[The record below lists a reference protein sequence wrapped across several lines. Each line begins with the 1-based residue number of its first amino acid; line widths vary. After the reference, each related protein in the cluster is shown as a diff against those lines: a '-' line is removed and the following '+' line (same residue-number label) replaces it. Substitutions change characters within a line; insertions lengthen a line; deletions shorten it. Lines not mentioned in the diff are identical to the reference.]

1 MEVEKWAAVGRARRL
16 GRARR
21 GHRRRHL
28 CRAPS
33 AAALTRGAV
42 QHRPVAIDN
51 WPENILSARVALC
64 SSDPSVFTTPRR
76 PLGGT
81 MDGGPDP
88 TPYSSADPL
97 AVERAGAALG
107 PHRVQILA
115 VEALSLRANR
125 KYSSSTVHCPATV
138 PPLQLLASIVI
149 VPGWACSENTIAAWG
164 SFFASQ

>member
-33 AAALTRGAV
+33 AAALTRGSV
-42 QHRPVAIDN
+42 QHCPVARDK
-51 WPENILSARVALC
+51 WPEGTFFLLPWPLVCA
-64 SSDPSVFTTPRR
+64 PSVFTTPRR

-81 MDGGPDP
+81 MDGAPDP